1 MKNPSTTNTTHL
13 TRILPALAL
22 LALAAPPSASAALT
36 VFSASDGDFNDSA
49 DWSNL
54 LPGQDG
60 PANQQAVIQNLNRTA
75 TTSGDYTNAD
85 DPGTLLNDYSLVVR
99 SDAILNIGHNLS
111 TSASDTNT
119 GIVYLGFDAGGGTIN
134 HTAGTLTTGSLNIGG
149 FAANGTR
156 TADYNISGTADI
168 DANSIQIR
176 GVDSTRRGRLLVG
189 DGVSLDEA
197 ITIYSG
203 QQGSIQGTGAGAGGT
218 LTGQITLQSGA
229 DFRGN
234 NMTLSGGIVSAANQG
249 ISINGNNWTIDT
261 TAIDLGT
268 GTLTLTSAGNN
279 EANATELNVGGNDWG
294 TARINFGGY
303 LKLGVDN
310 AMPVDAGVEFG
321 WSTDGQSSGTL
332 DLGGTDQTVA
342 FLRQT
347 TNYPTV
353 NGDQNST
360 GGGTLTI
367 DTAAGTYDYHGRITD
382 GATATSLVKAG
393 TGTQILD
400 NNTGTAS
407 NYSGTTT
414 INAGTLALVDASS
427 TNNIASSSAIDVA
440 SGATLDVSGITNGFA
455 LANGQTL
462 SGSGTVSGGMTVSL
476 GSIISPGNSP
486 GTMST
491 GAQTWE
497 DGGTYLWE
505 INDSGGSKGG
515 DPGWDWLSITGTL
528 ELGSLGAGGFAID
541 IDSLAGAIAGDSAG
555 FDTFAIDGYESPFD
569 VDYSFVIA
577 TASGGINGFNADN
590 FNLDFSGFS
599 ALNPEAGWH
608 WEIIQDGA
616 NDLVLQAYAVPE
628 PSSAALLGLGG
639 LALMLRRKRSAA

>member
-36 VFSASDGDFNDSA
+36 VFSPASGDFNDSA
-49 DWSNL
+49 DWGNL

-75 TTSGDYTNAD
+75 TTSDDYTNAD

-294 TARINFGGY
+294 FARINFGGY

-353 NGDQNST
+353 NGDQNIT

-462 SGSGTVSGGMTVSL
+462 SGAGTVSGDMTIAS
-476 GSIISPGNSP
+476 GSVLSPGNSP

-628 PSSAALLGLGG
+628 PSSTALLGLGG

>member
-49 DWSNL
+49 DWGNL

-75 TTSGDYTNAD
+75 TTSDDYTNAD

-353 NGDQNST
+353 NGDQNIT

-628 PSSAALLGLGG
+628 PSSTALLGLGG